1 MKVWPFL
8 KTKSAFNS
16 PSSTHIICWNQS
28 SGRSVMVRPGLIH
41 PFPFMIPLFFTSSE
55 SQLPCCVAS
64 ENKNWLYQVEELFY
78 RIPAPSMEYR
88 DSSSEYRVPGSQ
100 LPSTEYQDSSS
111 EYRVARFQ
119 LRVPSTKIQLQNTR
133 FKHQEKENFYKGQEE
148 PNFLQLRSLP
158 IFTLKVVGCS

>member
-16 PSSTHIICWNQS
+16 PSSTYHLLKSVFWELCDGETWSHSPLSLHDS
-28 SGRSVMVRPGLIH
+28 SFLY
-41 PFPFMIPLFFTSSE
+41 FFWVSTAM
-55 SQLPCCVAS
+55 LCCFR
-64 ENKNWLYQVEELFY
+64 EQKLYQVEELFY

-88 DSSSEYRVPGSQ
+88 DSSSEYRIPGSQ

-111 EYRVARFQ
+111 EYRVAGFQ

-158 IFTLKVVGCS
+158 IFTLKIVGCS